1 MLFDDPEFKMLVEQ
15 DKQMLAHGKAD
26 VQSRMHCLNENID
39 YYQSRLQPDVI
50 EQYCSQ
56 DPDKIDEYK
65 DSCEK
70 QISRAKEELAL
81 LSDVEHINRVEAL
94 AHDILSWERYEP
106 TKEERERDD
115 KIIHDNLVLSNS
127 EILSKI
133 APFDDAVKDIIDAA
147 ANLTY
152 KDPMPEQYSWNNVA
166 LSMLRFP
173 EKVKFDYDRC
183 PRCGHSRL
191 RIHFH
196 SPRWT
201 WAMMCGVAG
210 DMVICPECKIQAA
223 FHVTMRN

>member
-1 MLFDDPEFKMLVEQ
+1 MLFDDPKYRNLVEQ
-15 DKQMLAHGKAD
+15 DRRFLAKGKAD

-39 YYQSRLQPDVI
+39 YYQSRLNPDMI

-56 DPDKIDEYK
+56 DPDKIKEYK
-65 DSCEK
+65 DSYEK
-70 QISRAKEELAL
+70 QISCAKEELTL

-191 RIHFH
+191 RIYFH

>member
-1 MLFDDPEFKMLVEQ
+1 MLFDDPKYRNLVEQ
-15 DKQMLAHGKAD
+15 DRRFLAKGKAD

-56 DPDKIDEYK
+56 DPDKIKEYK
-65 DSCEK
+65 DSYEK
-70 QISRAKEELAL
+70 QISCAKEELTL
-81 LSDVEHINRVEAL
+81 LSDVEHINRFEAL

-173 EKVKFDYDRC
+173 EKVKFDFDCC

-191 RIHFH
+191 RIYFH

>member
-39 YYQSRLQPDVI
+39 YYQSRLNPDMI

-56 DPDKIDEYK
+56 DPDKIKEYK
-65 DSCEK
+65 DSYEK
-70 QISRAKEELAL
+70 QISCAKEELTL

-106 TKEERERDD
+106 LQNRTQCDDNVIIDKPANEGKVFLPASTTHNDAVD
-115 KIIHDNLVLSNS
+115 KILEASA
-127 EILSKI
+127 K
-133 APFDDAVKDIIDAA
+133 VK
-147 ANLTY
+147 
-152 KDPMPEQYSWNNVA
+152 KQYSWNNVA

-191 RIHFH
+191 RIYFH

>member
-1 MLFDDPEFKMLVEQ
+1 MLFDDPKYRNLVEQ
-15 DKQMLAHGKAD
+15 DQRFLAIGKAD

-39 YYQSRLQPDVI
+39 YYQSLLQPDVI

-81 LSDVEHINRVEAL
+81 LSDVEHIDRVEAL

-191 RIHFH
+191 RIYFH

-210 DMVICPECKIQAA
+210 DMVICLECKIQAV
-223 FHVTMRN
+223 FHETMRN